1 MPNCNPY
8 DELSLLSIGMEAGDS
23 LRELCPFCGGGSS
36 REKSLSITLDD
47 SGVLLWK
54 CFRASCGK
62 GGKKLLWGICQDYAS
77 RPKKLGKTFT
87 GLLEPLS
94 KTQVELIGETYGLDI
109 PNSWRS
115 APEYSRLYIP
125 VIGPRGEERGAILRT
140 LPGSELS
147 PKTLTFKHCFD
158 EPWQSW
164 GHCHTGRPFDNHLP
178 PVIVEDM
185 FSAAKVQQSG
195 IPSICLLGTHL
206 SLDKVREIV
215 SYYPEAVLA
224 LDKDAYEKAV
234 GYAGTFRHLI
244 GLKVWKLE
252 LDLKYVS
259 SDRIREAYYNNKT
272 DFTLERETTTISRNP
287 LP

>member
-1 MPNCNPY
+1 MTPDY
-8 DELSLLSIGMEAGDS
+8 DAVLGHMALGLDIGGT
-23 LRELCPFCGGGSS
+23 LREICPKCGGGTHK
-36 REKSLSITLDD
+36 EKSLSVSLDD
-47 SGVLLWK
+47 SGYMLWK
-54 CFRASCGK
+54 CWRASCGFS
-62 GGKKLLWGICQDYAS
+62 GRRLLWGVVQDYAS

-94 KTQVELIGETYGLDI
+94 DVQISLIKEAFGIHVYKH
-109 PNSWRS
+109 WRW
-115 APEYSRLYIP
+115 APEYSRIRMP
-125 VIGPRGEERGAILRT
+125 IFGPKGENRGCILRT
-140 LPGSELS
+140 LPGSDIQ
-147 PKTLTFKHCFD
+147 PKTLTFKENYED
-158 EPWQSW
+158 PWMHWS
-164 GHCHTGRPFDNHLP
+164 GPPKEGLI

-185 FSAAKVQQSG
+185 FSAANLQQSN

-252 LDLKYVS
+252 KDLKYVS